1 MESDATSTQSID
13 DKEECESD
21 GQCGEGE
28 SCVACS
34 CTDCTAVKKEM
45 QDLQQTRYALY
56 KQSGKT
62 EMEWLYEKVGG
73 KDGKERYKIYLDE
86 CKLKIPDWLKRCPGV
101 TAARGSFQCAGLKMR
116 SDVDAI

>member
-1 MESDATSTQSID
+1 
-13 DKEECESD
+13 
-21 GQCGEGE
+21 
-28 SCVACS
+28 
-34 CTDCTAVKKEM
+34 VKKEM